1 MIIISCFLL
10 YFHYELRITNYVY
23 YGDTRNGVGCRMG
36 GLRQAC
42 ARTIHGYY
50 YIWVENPFFMFVWIV
65 IVWGDMGKPMNTT
78 TMLDMCGMNN
88 NNNDNIVS
96 FVLSKSPL
104 DILSLN
110 NNNGCV
116 VSTKSIPDHCRR
128 PRSDSSGRSY
138 WPSALLR
145 AIDSN
150 SMLFFREVLLL
161 LLMQNG
167 GRLS

>member
-1 MIIISCFLL
+1 
-10 YFHYELRITNYVY
+10 
-23 YGDTRNGVGCRMG
+23 MG
-36 GLRQAC
+36 GLWQAC
-42 ARTIHGYY
+42 AQTIHGDY

-110 NNNGCV
+110 HNDCSV
-116 VSTKSIPDHCRR
+116 VSTKRFPDHCRR
-128 PRSDSSGRSY
+128 PGSDSLGRSY
-138 WPSALLR
+138 WPSVLIR
-145 AIDSN
+145 AIDSD
-150 SMLFFREVLLL
+150 SMLFLERCYYCCWCKMVVAYHRNWEYLLL
-161 LLMQNG
+161 LPTGYDMK
-167 GRLS
+167 STSWWFE